1 MMSLGHLNVV
11 LQFEQF
17 TLNIDTSAHR
27 LIFIMTQLQTFIKDN
42 LHTCSVSDR
51 FSVCIALTYILTQ
64 KLVSPAYTFGPE
76 DLSHSLLS
84 VFSHPSVGGIKPQ
97 PTWIEE
103 RPALA
108 L

>member
-1 MMSLGHLNVV
+1 MSLRYLNLV

-17 TLNIDTSAHR
+17 TLNIDTSAR
-27 LIFIMTQLQTFIKDN
+27 SLIFIMTQLQTFLKDN

-64 KLVSPAYTFGPE
+64 ELVSPAHTFGSE

-84 VFSHPSVGGIKPQ
+84 VFSHPRAGEIKPQ

-103 RPALA
+103 RPALV